1 MRAMPSRPGA
11 RVHFTDDPGKRAVC
25 TTCRPPGFPFLTG
38 DRTHVINVSDL
49 RRGIGIELDNK
60 IYSVIEFQHIKVGRG
75 GAQARLKLRDLRS
88 GAIFDRTFSAS
99 EKFRRIRIDR
109 KPVTYL
115 YVDGDTFHF
124 MDQESYDQISVSRAI
139 LGDAVNYLKDSMQ
152 LEVNMYGEEPIG
164 VELPL
169 NLIMTVT
176 QTDPGFKGDTA
187 TGGTKPATV
196 ETGLVVNVPLFVN
209 TGDKIKVDTRDGSYI
224 ERAQ

>member
-1 MRAMPSRPGA
+1 MADNLLATQLRKGM
-11 RVHFTDDPGKRAVC
+11 
-25 TTCRPPGFPFLTG
+25 
-38 DRTHVINVSDL
+38 VIKV
-49 RRGIGIELDNK
+49 DNK
-60 IYSVIEFQHIKVGRG
+60 LYR
-75 GAQARLKLRDLRS
+75 
-88 GAIFDRTFSAS
+88 IFDRMHVTPGNLRGFVRIKMRNIQNGSMAE
-99 EKFRRIRIDR
+99 EKFRSEDIVERVSLEQ
-109 KPVTYL
+109 KEMQYL
-115 YVDGDTFHF
+115 YNDADGYHF

-209 TGDKIKVDTRDGSYI
+209 SGDRIKVDTRDGSYLG
-224 ERAQ
+224 RA